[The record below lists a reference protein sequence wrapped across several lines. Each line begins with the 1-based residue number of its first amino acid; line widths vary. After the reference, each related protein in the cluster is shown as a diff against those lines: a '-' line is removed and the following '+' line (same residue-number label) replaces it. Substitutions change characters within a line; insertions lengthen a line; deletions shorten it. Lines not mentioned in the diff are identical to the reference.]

1 MLVKMTKSLD
11 HETQVT
17 VINNAALFMSLSG
30 RKCMPDRMIVGVKV
44 VQGPAVQNLMK
55 LLANMA

>member
-11 HETQVT
+11 HEIQVT
-17 VINNAALFMSLSG
+17 VINNAALFMYLSG

-44 VQGPAVQNLMK
+44 VQGPVVQNIMK
-55 LLANMA
+55 LLADVT